1 MFTPSH
7 LSFGQWRRNE
17 DRSRDKRRDLSY
29 WTDLAQLLERG
40 DITSLFLA
48 DTYGQHDVYKDSAEP
63 TIRTACQFPMA
74 DPSIVSTTMLFINTN
89 FN

>member
-7 LSFGQWRRNE
+7 LSFGQWRRKE

-74 DPSIVSTTMLFINTN
+74 DPSIVSATR
-89 FN
+89 